1 MSKAPARTASMR
13 RVLALALLFATGA
26 HCALPAPLPALV
38 AYLRA
43 LPRTY
48 ERVLLRSETNLT
60 RAEEAQTVRV
70 ENLWLF

>member
-1 MSKAPARTASMR
+1 MR
-13 RVLALALLFATGA
+13 RVLTLALLFAAGA
-26 HCALPAPLPALV
+26 HCALPAPLPALG

-48 ERVLLRSETNLT
+48 ERVLLRAEANLT
-60 RAEEAQTVRV
+60 RAEEERAGRPAQPVWI